1 MKKIVVNEEDIPK
14 IYLNGVWEK
23 EIYIDEENL
32 CLHPGMDQP
41 GYKTYTYIDTA
52 QTQWQKENPKKHI
65 LKYEGS
71 SKKGKGIP
79 PKKMFDAQKAS
90 SKPIRISLKKSPDEK
105 PLVNLV
111 EPKTEKK
118 DAKKQDRQI
127 HTKI

>member
-1 MKKIVVNEEDIPK
+1 MEKIIFNEEDIPK
-14 IYLNGVWEK
+14 TYLNGVWEK

-41 GYKTYTYIDTA
+41 GYKTYTYNDTA

-71 SKKGKGIP
+71 YKKGKGIP

-118 DAKKQDRQI
+118 DAKKLVFWE
-127 HTKI
+127 